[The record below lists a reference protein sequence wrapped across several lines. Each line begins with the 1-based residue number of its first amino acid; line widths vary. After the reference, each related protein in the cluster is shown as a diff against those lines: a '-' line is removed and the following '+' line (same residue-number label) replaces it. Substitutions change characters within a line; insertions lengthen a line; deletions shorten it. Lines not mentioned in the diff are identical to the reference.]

1 MLGELFSTAVE
12 GDGQVADALEIFPR
26 AGELSRL
33 FGLLAQK
40 RCLKRWSSSSEVG
53 FLSTT
58 DYPLVSSNVAGW
70 KIL

>member
-33 FGLLAQK
+33 FGLLAK
-40 RCLKRWSSSSEVG
+40 KTRLKHLEFKQRGRIFEH
-53 FLSTT
+53 
-58 DYPLVSSNVAGW
+58 N
-70 KIL
+70 